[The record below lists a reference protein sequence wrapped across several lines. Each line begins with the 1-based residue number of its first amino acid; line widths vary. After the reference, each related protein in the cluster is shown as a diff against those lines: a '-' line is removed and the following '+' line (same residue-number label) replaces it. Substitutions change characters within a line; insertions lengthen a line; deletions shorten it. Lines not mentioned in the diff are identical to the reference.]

1 MLLSPLSMIY
11 TTHMLIESINLA
23 IIVYVVSSS
32 IQSMSTGTKSIYT
45 LNLFIEM
52 VWLLVPSCGV
62 VLMMGRVVVM
72 QCSEE
77 ELCLHTVELSIIA
90 NQWYWVFSTLDAS
103 AYVYACREQDVGIGD
118 VRLLTATQYLIMH
131 SGSSI
136 LCNILSTDVIHS
148 LALPTIGVKVDAIPG
163 RSNAVAISIVHLGME
178 WGQCSE
184 VCGTMHSFM
193 PLALVTL

>member
-1 MLLSPLSMIY
+1 MQYYILSLLLSSLSMIY

-45 LNLFIEM
+45 INLFIEM

-77 ELCLHTVELSIIA
+77 ELC
-90 NQWYWVFSTLDAS
+90 
-103 AYVYACREQDVGIGD
+103 
-118 VRLLTATQYLIMH
+118 
-131 SGSSI
+131 
-136 LCNILSTDVIHS
+136 
-148 LALPTIGVKVDAIPG
+148 
-163 RSNAVAISIVHLGME
+163 
-178 WGQCSE
+178 
-184 VCGTMHSFM
+184 
-193 PLALVTL
+193 